1 MDRCAHCAVPDPDDL
16 SFGGKDRQGP
26 DREADDE
33 VQARLRRLRGPDL
46 RVLPPAAQERARQRM
61 KTIEEG
67 ATATDFELQDQT
79 RTPRRLSELLR
90 SGPVVLFFY
99 PGAMTSGC
107 TAESCH
113 FRDLSAE
120 FAAVGAQPVGIS
132 TDAPGKQAEFDR
144 INSLGFPLLSDVDG
158 AVATSFG
165 VKRRFLTPVKR
176 VTLVIAQ
183 DRTIVKVIGSKLSMQ
198 THADTALRYLRERR
212 AAA

>member
-1 MDRCAHCAVPDPDDL
+1 
-16 SFGGKDRQGP
+16 
-26 DREADDE
+26 
-33 VQARLRRLRGPDL
+33 
-46 RVLPPAAQERARQRM
+46 M

-120 FAAVGAQPVGIS
+120 FADVGAQPVGIS
-132 TDAPGKQAEFDR
+132 TDSASKQAEFDR

-158 AVATSFG
+158 AVATAFG
-165 VKRRFLTPVKR
+165 VKRRFVTPVKR
-176 VTLVIAQ
+176 VTLVIGP
-183 DRTIVKVIGSKLSMQ
+183 DLTILKVIGSELSMR
-198 THADTALRYLRERR
+198 THADTALAYLRER
-212 AAA
+212 AAAA